1 MFYTKGN
8 LKDYQSRPLI
18 KNAGPE
24 FIDFWRFKHI
34 PREHAKWIGGY
45 LAQLSDEQIK
55 DSFRA
60 AGFSLEEVEGFTKMV
75 KQKINEL
82 VNL

>member
-1 MFYTKGN
+1 V
-8 LKDYQSRPLI
+8 LKDYQSKPLI

-34 PREHAKWIGGY
+34 PREHAKWIGSY
-45 LAQLSDEQIK
+45 LSQLSDDQIR
-55 DSFRA
+55 DAFRA
-60 AGFSLEEVEGFTKMV
+60 AEFSPAEVEGFTQKV
-75 KQKINEL
+75 REKINEL

>member
-1 MFYTKGN
+1 V
-8 LKDYQSRPLI
+8 LKDYQSKPLI
-18 KNAGPE
+18 KDAGPE

-45 LAQLSDEQIK
+45 LTQLSDEQIK
-55 DSFRA
+55 DAFRA
-60 AGFSLEEVEGFTKMV
+60 AGFSPAEVEGFARKLRD
-75 KQKINEL
+75 KINEL